1 MKYRVQ
7 HTTVYHYADIVSMC
21 HNEARLM
28 PINTYAQNCVSSK
41 LIIEPSPADYR
52 ERNDFFGNKVS
63 YFAIQQ
69 PHRNLTVTALS
80 EVHTNIAQR
89 ELDKSEAIAC
99 KDVATH
105 LRTQMDAESLDARQ
119 YVLNSPM
126 VAADRELEEYAQR
139 SFARNR
145 PVIDAVYDLMERIHR
160 DFVYDPGFTT
170 LATPLQ
176 EVLKHRR
183 GVCQDFA
190 HLAIGCIR
198 SQGMAARYASGYI
211 ETHPPPGQSK
221 LIGADASH
229 AWFSVYVPGL
239 GWVDFDPT
247 NNQMPMDKHI
257 TVAIGRDYADVTP
270 LKGVIFG
277 GGEHE
282 LDVSV
287 DITNLGNG

>member
-1 MKYRVQ
+1 MKYQLR
-7 HTTVYHYADIVSMC
+7 HTTTYNYTGMVSAC
-21 HNEARLM
+21 QNEARLK
-28 PINTYAQNCVSSK
+28 PINTFSQDCVNSQ
-41 LIIEPSPADYR
+41 LIIEPAPSDYS
-52 ERNDFFGNKVS
+52 ERTDFFGNKVC

-69 PHRNLTVTALS
+69 PHTKLTVTAVS
-80 EVHTNIAQR
+80 EVHTRVEQR
-89 ELDKSEAIAC
+89 DYDKTDGILC

-105 LRTQMDAESLDARQ
+105 LRSGIDAETLNARQ

-126 VAADRELEEYAQR
+126 VSAERELEEYARR
-139 SFARNR
+139 SLAGDR
-145 PVIDAVYDLMERIHR
+145 PIIEAVYDVMEKIHR
-160 DFVYDPGFTT
+160 DFTYDPGFTT

-198 SQGMAARYASGYI
+198 SQGLAARYASGYI
-211 ETHPPPGQSK
+211 ETQPPPGQPK

-229 AWFSVYVPGL
+229 AWFSVYIPEL

-247 NNQMPMDKHI
+247 NNQMPMDKHV
-257 TVAIGRDYADVTP
+257 TVAIGRDYSDVTP

-277 GGEHE
+277 GGKHK
-282 LDVSV
+282 LDVAV
-287 DITNLGNG
+287 DMTNLDA